1 MSLRR
6 IAVLTIFLT
15 PLLSTARA
23 QPLADKVPADALLYV
38 GWQGAGSPAPGF
50 EGSHLQAILKGSD
63 VSQFIDEFLPR
74 VAQFAA
80 QKDPDLAQVMPMVTA
95 VVRPLWNYPSA
106 LYVGPLNVN
115 PGGGGPPMPRVAMF
129 INAGGDSDRVLA
141 DLNGPLTQA
150 QNAGVP
156 VAAKAGGGLVVVAL
170 GPNLADELVAHGNG
184 NGNGNA
190 PALAADAAFKAA
202 MAQVP
207 HDPVCAAYVNVRQI
221 VTMVDGF
228 ILAAPP
234 EALATWTKARDAI
247 GLRGLQSIAVGEAF
261 DGKDWAGG
269 LFVAAPAPRTGFLK
283 AAEAKPL
290 DDAFLKL
297 VPRTSLTMTAVRF
310 RPTAILDGARAV
322 WPMLGDGAPP
332 LEAVLQH
339 VNNVTG
345 VDIEKDFLNAFGD
358 EWAVYTDPATGGT
371 GLVGTALVSRVADPA
386 KLQQSLDKLEQQA
399 NKILAENMPVQGITY
414 SLKTKQVGG
423 LTLHYLPWALITP
436 CWAIKDGNLYAGMYP
451 QTVIAAANF
460 GAAHGPSILDNEQ
473 FQAIR
478 KRLAAGGTQ
487 ATGIQFT
494 DLQQVMPL
502 TYGPWVALSRGIGFT
517 DAFGIDSPL
526 MLVPPMKV
534 VMENLGPA
542 GQASW
547 VDDAGFH
554 VRAVSPFPGS
564 VLLGTDLTSAS
575 AAEVPLLISVLLPS
589 LSKSREVANRAK
601 DAANLRMIGQ
611 GCLIHATEYKGE
623 MPDDLGALVKAEDI
637 NVGVF
642 VSPLSE
648 TEIPPDVATGT
659 RDVQAAW
666 VKDHSDYVYRGA
678 GRKAS
683 DLGGNDVVAHDRPE
697 IARKHGGMNAV
708 YGDGHV
714 EWLSLPQAQ
723 RLLGFPAKRG
733 E

>member
-1 MSLRR
+1 MSLRLF
-6 IAVLTIFLT
+6 AVLTIFLT
-15 PLLSTARA
+15 PLWSTARA

-80 QKDPDLAQVMPMVTA
+80 QKDPDLAQVLPIVTA

-115 PGGGGPPMPRVAMF
+115 PGGGGPPMPRVAVL
-129 INAGGDSDRVLA
+129 INAGGDSDHVLA

-184 NGNGNA
+184 NT
-190 PALAADAAFKAA
+190 PALAADAAFKSA

-234 EALATWTKARDAI
+234 EALAAWTKARDAI
-247 GLRGLQSIAVGEAF
+247 GLRGLVSIAVGEAF

-283 AAEAKPL
+283 MAEAKPL

-297 VPRTSLTMTAVRF
+297 VPRTSFSMTAVRF
-310 RPTAILDGARAV
+310 HPTAILDVARAV

-345 VDIEKDFLNAFGD
+345 VDIEKDFLSAFGD

-386 KLQQSLDKLEQQA
+386 KLEQSLNKLEQEA

-414 SLKTKQVGG
+414 GLKTKQVNG

-436 CWAIKDGNLYAGMYP
+436 CWTVKDGNLYAGMYP

-460 GAAHGPSILDNEQ
+460 GAGHGPSILDNEQ
-473 FQAIR
+473 FQAVR
-478 KRLAAGGTQ
+478 KRLAVGGTQ

-494 DLQQVMPL
+494 DLQQVLPL
-502 TYGPWVALSRGIGFT
+502 TYGPWVALSRGVGFT
-517 DAFGIDSPL
+517 DAFGVDSPL

-534 VMENLGPA
+534 VLENLGPA

-589 LSKSREVANRAK
+589 LSRSREVANRTK
-601 DAANLRMIGQ
+601 DAVNLRMISQ
-611 GCLIHATEYKGE
+611 GCLMYANENNGKL
-623 MPDDLGALVKAEDI
+623 PPDLGTVYKTQDVIPQTFL
-637 NVGVF
+637 
-642 VSPLSE
+642 SPLGQ
-648 TEIPPDVATGT
+648 TELAPDFGASNMDQKVEWISRHA
-659 RDVQAAW
+659 
-666 VKDHSDYVYRGA
+666 DYVYRGA
-678 GRKAS
+678 GKKAA
-683 DLGGNDVVAHDRPE
+683 DLGGDDVLAHDRPE
-697 IARKHGGMNAV
+697 IAREHGGMNVV

-723 RLLGFPAKRG
+723 KLLGFPNRPG
-733 E
+733 N